1 MRCILLVL
9 DGLGDK
15 GHACFGGKT
24 PLQAAYTPNLDRLA
38 SMGMN
43 GLYHSY
49 LQGTA
54 MPSEIAHFL
63 MFGYELDE
71 FPGRGLLEAMG
82 EGIAV
87 RDDEVYML
95 ARIFS
100 VKRKK
105 DMLALHHESP
115 RVDGPTCRALQK
127 AIRQYREGAV
137 AIEFV
142 PTRGILGILR
152 LRGDVSAQITDSNP
166 MGEGRP
172 LMEVL
177 PIAGCRDRERAEAT
191 AGAMNGYLQWCYRTL
206 ARHPRNLE
214 RSRRG
219 LLPVNAVGTQR
230 PGMMRPLQPF
240 RKKWGLRSLSISS
253 GAVYHGLCSILGIK
267 NQPVQEMADPET
279 DLRRRLQLA
288 KKAAGYDFIHVHTKA
303 PDEASHTKD
312 PQHKKAVIES
322 LDRALAYAI
331 DELAADDE
339 VLLVVTADHSTASTG
354 AMIHSGETVPLT
366 FVGRHAR
373 RDAVGSFDEVSC
385 ASGGLGQ
392 VRGKE
397 LMYLILNFLDR
408 GKLWGTMDSPVNQP
422 FFPGNYRALRMR

>member
-38 SMGMN
+38 SLGMN
-43 GLYHSY
+43 GLYHSH

-82 EGIAV
+82 EGIAISEH
-87 RDDEVYML
+87 EVYIL

-100 VKRKK
+100 VRRKK
-105 DMLALHHESP
+105 DLLILHNESP
-115 RVDGPTCRALQK
+115 DLDGKTCRVLQK
-127 AIRQYREGAV
+127 TIKLYQEGTV
-137 AIEFV
+137 TIEFI
-142 PTRGILGILR
+142 PTGGILGILR
-152 LRGDVSAQITDSNP
+152 LSGDVSSHITDSNP
-166 MGEGRP
+166 MAEGRP

-177 PIAGCRDRERAEAT
+177 PFIGCEDRAKAQAT
-191 AGAMNGYLQWCYRTL
+191 ARALNGYLKWCYRTL
-206 ARHPRNLE
+206 SRHSLNRE
-214 RSRRG
+214 RTRKG

-230 PGMMRPLQPF
+230 PGMKRPLVPF
-240 RKKWGLRSLSISS
+240 REKWGLRCLSISS
-253 GAVYHGLCSILGIK
+253 GPVYHGLCSLLGIR
-267 NQPVQEMADPET
+267 NQPVTEMEDAEE
-279 DLRRRLQLA
+279 DLRQRLQLA
-288 KKAAGYDFIHVHTKA
+288 KKATGYDFIHVHTKA

-312 PQHKKAVIES
+312 PKHKKSVIES
-322 LDRALAYAI
+322 LDRALAYALDEI
-331 DELAADDE
+331 VTDDEL
-339 VLLVVTADHSTASTG
+339 LLVVTADHSTASTG

-366 FVGRHAR
+366 FVGRYTR
-373 RDAVGSFDEVSC
+373 RDAVSAFDEVSC
-385 ASGGLGQ
+385 AAGSLGQ

-408 GKLWGTMDSPVNQP
+408 GKLWGTMDAPVNQP
-422 FFPGNYRALRMR
+422 FFPGNYKALRIR